1 MFVFPAAIASL
12 VTAEAVRYFTFG
24 AVGYKFMSSILAK
37 YFGETATIFVAIT
50 KYAKLSNLPGK
61 RIDKYL
67 LIPTCL
73 D

>member
-12 VTAEAVRYFTFG
+12 VTAEAVLYFTFG

-50 KYAKLSNLPGK
+50 KYAKL
-61 RIDKYL
+61 
-67 LIPTCL
+67 
-73 D
+73 